1 MHSIPSNRV
10 STTGYIFG
18 LGSKRIVA
26 PFCTTRFTLL
36 FKWMA
41 PVRHTP
47 SLTNTRPPPARLASS
62 MALRKASVQ
71 SVLPSGLAP

>member
-1 MHSIPSNRV
+1 MHSIPSKRV
-10 STTGYIFG
+10 STIGYSFG
-18 LGSKRIVA
+18 SGSKRMVA

-36 FKWMA
+36 FRWMA
-41 PVRHTP
+41 PVRQTP
-47 SLTNTRPPPARLASS
+47 SRTTTRPPPARLASS